1 MTSGLRWPWW
11 GILNRRG
18 NRGRMMCK
26 SSLSPLG
33 AITQM
38 CQLYTASFEA
48 PVKRDTHIFRHAAV
62 HKSGWRGRDPWQVKI
77 SCVRFPHDGPVNYW
91 TELVLLIH
99 ASVCTQRLS
108 HLSDTPLHTHTWLQG
123 FFFLFFF
130 SFFFL
135 HVSATGADGTLCG
148 TPQFIS
154 YFYFFF
160 FNSAAS
166 TCLSPPQIRQRI
178 SPARC
183 HYWNA

>member
-18 NRGRMMCK
+18 NRGRVTCK
-26 SSLSPLG
+26 SSLSPPG

-38 CQLYTASFEA
+38 CQLYTASFEV

-62 HKSGWRGRDPWQVKI
+62 HKSGWRSRDPWQVKI

-108 HLSDTPLHTHTWLQG
+108 HLSDNPLHTHTWLQG
-123 FFFLFFF
+123 FFFFAF
-130 SFFFL
+130 FFFL
-135 HVSATGADGTLCG
+135 YMFLQLEQMGLSVARLSSSLV
-148 TPQFIS
+148 FV
-154 YFYFFF
+154 F

-166 TCLSPPQIRQRI
+166 TCLSPSQIRQRI

>member
-18 NRGRMMCK
+18 NRGRVTCK
-26 SSLSPLG
+26 SSLSPPG

-38 CQLYTASFEA
+38 CQRYTASFEV

-62 HKSGWRGRDPWQVKI
+62 HKSGWRSRDPWQVKI

-123 FFFLFFF
+123 FFFF
-130 SFFFL
+130 
-135 HVSATGADGTLCG
+135 A
-148 TPQFIS
+148 
-154 YFYFFF
+154 FFF
-160 FNSAAS
+160 FYTCFCNWSRWDSLWHAS
-166 TCLSPPQIRQRI
+166 VHRLFLFFLTVRLQHVCLLRR
-178 SPARC
+178 
-183 HYWNA
+183 